1 MFSMLS
7 LATLGPLAAF
17 VIATVLLRGK
27 PLHWLLDLVEW
38 LFDRPV
44 RALVLFLAVLSI
56 AGWWSAHSIDRDRDA
71 LRLAVQA
78 ERDAHEETKARVEA
92 AAQGARDF
100 AEFNRAAIEAK
111 WRAQYQEA
119 LHANEILGRRN
130 RALLAQWLR
139 AQGDRTDQGSA
150 GGADLP
156 GVAAL
161 PAGSVHD
168 AETAVVP
175 IADLAAAAD
184 AYAQLEALIGFVRGA
199 SAVDTSPEAPVVDE
213 GAP

>member
-17 VIATVLLRGK
+17 VIATVLLKGK

-44 RALVLFLAVLSI
+44 RALVLFLAVLAV
-56 AGWWSAHSIDRDRDA
+56 AGWWSAHSIDRSRDA

-92 AAQGARDF
+92 AAQGARDL
-100 AEFNRAAIEAK
+100 AEFNRAAVEAK
-111 WRAQYQEA
+111 WQAHYQEA
-119 LHANEILGRRN
+119 LHANEILGARN

-139 AQGDRTDQGSA
+139 AKGDRTDQGGA
-150 GGADLP
+150 GGTDLP
-156 GVAAL
+156 GSAPL
-161 PAGSVHD
+161 PAGALHD
-168 AETAVVP
+168 AETAIVP
-175 IADLAAAAD
+175 IADLVDVAA
-184 AYAQLEALIGFVRGA
+184 AYAQLESLIAFA
-199 SAVDTSPEAPVVDE
+199 SAASTVQTSPPAPEPD
-213 GAP
+213 AN